1 MKRNAAISLF
11 FITSLSLLCHLAL
24 AEAIDYDDEY
34 NNAIRL
40 KGSRSI
46 DTDLL
51 IKNTTEVLHKE
62 NMKTHAE
69 LEKLKKEV
77 EEIKKA
83 IKEVKDILEGG
94 G

>member
-1 MKRNAAISLF
+1 MRRKALILMSLILFTLLSRIAI
-11 FITSLSLLCHLAL
+11 T
-24 AEAIDYDDEY
+24 EAIDYDDEF
-34 NNAIRL
+34 NRATSL

-69 LEKLKKEV
+69 LEKLRKEI
-77 EEIKKA
+77 EELKREI
-83 IKEVKDILEGG
+83 ERLKDIVESGG
-94 G
+94 